1 MKKNI
6 FMAACVALITCF
18 LTTGACLAAFGSD
31 ATPGSSDD
39 PLVSKSYVDAALSYE
54 VVHAQAGQS
63 IIGGAGTEIVLRSG
77 EATAIDNGANGV
89 SDMTSGT
96 DLMSGTVVQA
106 NHLLLTP
113 RSDGR
118 GIYMKTEGYIM
129 VRGEYTIK

>member
-6 FMAACVALITCF
+6 FMAACVALLTCLF
-18 LTTGACLAAFGSD
+18 TTGACLAAFGSD

-77 EATAIDNGANGV
+77 EATALDNGANGV